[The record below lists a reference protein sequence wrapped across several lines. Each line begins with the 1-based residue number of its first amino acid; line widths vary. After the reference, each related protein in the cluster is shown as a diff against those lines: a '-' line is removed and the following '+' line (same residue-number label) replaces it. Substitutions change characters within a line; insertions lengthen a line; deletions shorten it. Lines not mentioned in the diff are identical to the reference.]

1 MTNDANGEVDDAY
14 GLCKKLGRFKAT
26 QRTQGISTT
35 DLVTK
40 ILKNKEIYYVR
51 NIRRGTSREKLGISR
66 IRYFYLMCKMY
77 LCPQIYE
84 KKKKS

>member
-1 MTNDANGEVDDAY
+1 MTNDAHGEVDDAY